1 MENMKENHRNKG
13 NKPKTTN
20 KPTSAAKTSSHTTAG
35 KQERSNNTT
44 QTKGVKKKQ
53 TAKQIPDYTDDESSV
68 DDGMDYTK
76 EENYAVKK
84 FIGHQ
89 EIQKKKK
96 GGKDIQLITRW
107 RGWRDKDSIT
117 FEPLTTMIQDWPKEV
132 RRYCEKNKEFE
143 EICKAHEY
151 GHLLL
156 FG

>member
-20 KPTSAAKTSSHTTAG
+20 KPTSAAKTSSHATAG

-68 DDGMDYTK
+68 DDGMD
-76 EENYAVKK
+76 
-84 FIGHQ
+84 F
-89 EIQKKKK
+89 
-96 GGKDIQLITRW
+96 TRW